1 VIEQI
6 VLDTNVLVAG
16 LRSNRG
22 ASHRL
27 LRFIGTGRF
36 GLHLSV
42 AVVLEYEEVLKRSA
56 VDVGLSLTD
65 IDDLL
70 DYLCS
75 VAELHE
81 INFLWRPFLRD
92 PDDDMLLELAVE
104 AGCGIIVSHNIRDFF
119 GSRSFGIR
127 AVSPSTFLRHLG
139 EIK

>member
-6 VLDTNVLVAG
+6 VLDTNVLIAG

-27 LRFIGTGRF
+27 LRLVGTGRF

-42 AVVLEYEEVLKRSA
+42 AVVLEYEEILKRLA
-56 VDVGLSLTD
+56 AEVGLSPAD

-75 VAELHE
+75 VAGLHE
-81 INFLWRPFLRD
+81 INFLWRPFLQN

-104 AGCGIIVSHNIRDFF
+104 AGCSSIVTHNVSDFS
-119 GSRSFGIR
+119 GCQTFGIG
-127 AVSPSTFLRHLG
+127 AVTPGAFLRQIG
-139 EIK
+139 DTK